1 MSDLESIKKDLIGKS
16 FKYLGGL
23 SYDSGKL
30 GFGDTLTILNVSDE
44 ELGTIIVAECCNDVT
59 TDTLKLSVDLLK
71 DDTRFKEV
79 VNASN
84 KWTVGISKIS
94 VGDTSSILYPPKPP
108 KSQQYNPLEVQEGG
122 GHYKGKGIQPLEYAN
137 ANNLNPQKFNI
148 VKYITRHEEKN
159 QIEDL
164 SKVIHYALLEA
175 YFQYGVEGSTELK
188 QRVLKMLGVGDD
200 R

>member
-1 MSDLESIKKDLIGKS
+1 MSDLKFKVGNQVQIIESNGTDGWFNPKTEVI
-16 FKYLGGL
+16 
-23 SYDSGKL
+23 
-30 GFGDTLTILNVSDE
+30 
-44 ELGTIIVAECCNDVT
+44 LGTIAVVSSAKDIDQYLV
-59 TDTLKLSVDLLK
+59 KVDGHL
-71 DDTRFKEV
+71 
-79 VNASN
+79 
-84 KWTVGISKIS
+84 GIYDGGLFAFREEQLVLIDLEIGEPS
-94 VGDTSSILYPPKPP
+94 VGGLQKE
-108 KSQQYNPLEVQEGG
+108 QQYNPLEVQEGG